1 MKLIINP
8 ESSTDFNAKESNILQ
23 LTNILQEQKKSKEVD
38 QIMLLV
44 EQLCEM
50 EKNYSSVFM
59 ELQNV
64 REQMSLLQN
73 TPQQQANHSVIVE
86 QLTTFEGKVKNQY
99 QQMQSTWQKL
109 NEKAGILI
117 QQFKESG
124 IKALNNV
131 CEFLNIKETL
141 IKLRDTARSNA
152 ADMQKSIDKINA
164 LENEIQTAAGHIK
177 NIGRVVTGKE
187 AISPVATGEIKI
199 FQKIKMHYQKKLDI
213 FEKQAEKLD
222 SAISKFINLE
232 QMSSRTSVRE
242 KIRSNQATLAAKEA
256 TEPKLE
262 KNKPLQQDFAR

>member
-44 EQLCEM
+44 EQLREM

-86 QLTTFEGKVKNQY
+86 QLTTFEGKVKDQY
-99 QQMQSTWQKL
+99 QQIQSTWQKL
-109 NEKAGILI
+109 NEKASILI

-187 AISPVATGEIKI
+187 AISPVSTGEIKI
-199 FQKIKMHYQKKLDI
+199 FQKIKTHYQKKLDI

-232 QMSSRTSVRE
+232 QMASRTSVRE

-256 TEPKLE
+256 AEPKLE